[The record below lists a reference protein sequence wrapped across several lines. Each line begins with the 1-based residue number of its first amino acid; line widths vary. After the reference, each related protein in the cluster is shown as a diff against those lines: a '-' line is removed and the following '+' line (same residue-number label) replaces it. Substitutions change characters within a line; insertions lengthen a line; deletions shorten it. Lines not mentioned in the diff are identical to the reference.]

1 MQGYGWRS
9 VLGRIPP
16 QAHDSLVAVTL
27 TGLEIMIRGI
37 VRMEEDFLILRGRM
51 AGSTDAGR
59 VIILPFDQ
67 INYLGFNKMI
77 AEAELQA
84 MFGSAPAPVVWQNSQ
99 PSLPAGPMAEAASE
113 GQPESGTLAA
123 PPIPVTGGGETPGP
137 KPPAP
142 GGKGTAKPGHPS
154 KSLLLARLRARL
166 AGDGAK
172 PP

>member
-84 MFGSAPAPVVWQNSQ
+84 MFGSAPAPAVWQNSQ
-99 PSLPAGPMAEAASE
+99 PSLPAVPVAAAASE
-113 GQPESGTLAA
+113 GPPDADA
-123 PPIPVTGGGETPGP
+123 PASPGVSSSELPGP
-137 KPPAP
+137 KPAGL
-142 GGKGTAKPGHPS
+142 GGNGSAKPGHPS

-172 PP
+172 PPER